1 MMSRRSLLFEA
12 PLFRPGLHTKWIRPY
27 STAPLMGERAWTK
40 LPAIKVLVEQAI
52 QESREAQK
60 PLPFEDTAIWYVQHS
75 FETSL
80 SVLDAFI
87 ALGAKPSNIGIIDK
101 AYSRCEGVEQ
111 AILKRGVHYTA
122 GSLPARL
129 GGFKYSFMRDIS
141 QALTGF
147 MERLPHVKRI
157 IAVSHG
163 QNFFDLI
170 PAEIFEKYPIVG
182 IEKTTA
188 GLSDSNIEGLPFP
201 IINMAGC
208 AAKLVLESPIIAD
221 EVVKKALS
229 FVPLASQTLTCGV
242 VGYGN
247 IGRALTNKLLSMGH
261 RVIVYDRDPHKLKDL
276 QAKTTRDLSALIG
289 YADCIFGCTGRDIT
303 EAIDLFNF
311 ARKDK
316 ILISC
321 SSADVEFLS
330 MLHLIQKKYNGKVS
344 QKPLSD
350 LEYVNEDGVSI
361 RVLRGGYPINFDG
374 ISEGSTPQ
382 TIQLTR
388 ALSVASVLHA
398 SQLFDAPD
406 LVHQGGVIKLSAP
419 FQRTLTQAFLRDQ
432 PQGLYTQETID
443 HFNDEAWIS
452 KNSNGE
458 DRHPQQQDKSA
469 ARPW

>member
-1 MMSRRSLLFEA
+1 MMSRTPLLFSA
-12 PLFRPGLHTKWIRPY
+12 PLFHARPHTKWIRAY
-27 STAPLMGERAWTK
+27 STSPFRGERAWTK
-40 LPAIKVLVEQAI
+40 LPAVKVLVEQAI
-52 QESREAQK
+52 QESAIAHK

-111 AILKRGVHYTA
+111 AILKREVNYIP

-129 GGFKYSFMRDIS
+129 GGFKYSFIRDVS
-141 QALTGF
+141 QALMGF
-147 MERLPHVKRI
+147 MKHLPHVKRI
-157 IAVSHG
+157 IVVSHG

-182 IEKTTA
+182 IEKTTT
-188 GLSDSNIEGLPFP
+188 GLSDSNIEGFPFP
-201 IINMAGC
+201 IINMAEC
-208 AAKLVLESPIIAD
+208 AANLILEPSIIAE
-221 EVVKKALS
+221 EVVKKALP
-229 FVPLASQTLTCGV
+229 FIPMASQTLTCGV

-261 RVIVYDRDPHKLKDL
+261 KVMVYDRDPSKLKDL
-276 QAKTTRDLSALIG
+276 EAKTTKDLSVLIS

-303 EAIDLFNF
+303 EAIDFFNF
-311 ARKDK
+311 ARKEK
-316 ILISC
+316 FLISC

-330 MLHLIQKKYNGKVS
+330 MLHLIQKKYNGQVS

-350 LEYVNEDGVSI
+350 LEYVNEEGVSI

-388 ALSVASVLHA
+388 ALSVASALHA

-406 LVHQGGVIKLSAP
+406 LVHKGGVIKLSAP
-419 FQRTLTQAFLRDQ
+419 LQRTLTQAFIHDQ
-432 PQGLYTQETID
+432 PQGMYSQETID

-458 DRHPQQQDKSA
+458 DRRPKEQEKSA
-469 ARPW
+469 PRP